1 MMQGEGNGVPPV
13 ATWEVA
19 HLLLGW
25 MQHAACC
32 WPCMCARMARECTLE
47 WSGAMLC
54 SASCEGEATVR
65 GLFPRSVAGGALGGA
80 VSLGFRLGGGCGFEC
95 SVA

>member
-1 MMQGEGNGVPPV
+1 MLLAVHVCAHGAGVHSRV
-13 ATWEVA
+13 ER
-19 HLLLGW
+19 
-25 MQHAACC
+25 CD
-32 WPCMCARMARECTLE
+32 
-47 WSGAMLC
+47 AMLC